1 MACIDPH
8 QTGFAGKGS
17 DSLQLVKCRPSRAL
31 GKWVCGGAKF
41 FAPPCSSQH
50 PVFASPS
57 AFLFEKWFHRC
68 KGWMKHIFGT
78 YFGFEVPH
86 LVFLISVG
94 SPSTD
99 IKNPKWVGWDTK
111 RHTFEESI
119 VSIGTTEYW
128 YAIQFFLYRLC
139 AGYRNC
145 RRFWLWFRPH

>member
-17 DSLQLVKCRPSRAL
+17 DSLQLIKCRPSRAP
-31 GKWVCGGAKF
+31 GKGVCGGAKF
-41 FAPPCSSQH
+41 LAPPCSSQH
-50 PVFASPS
+50 PVFASPPS
-57 AFLFEKWFHRC
+57 AFLFEKWFHRS

-86 LVFLISVG
+86 LGFLISVG

-99 IKNPKWVGWDTK
+99 IKNPKWVGWDPQK
-111 RHTFEESI
+111 SHLWRVHSFHW
-119 VSIGTTEYW
+119 YHW

-145 RRFWLWFRPH
+145 RRFWLWLRPH